1 MAMDSSRPF
10 PLIRNKTLNIGAL
23 ISKKD
28 KEDKLSRKDKAEEEE
43 LLFATVQV
51 PSVLPRVVQIPSKK
65 DGDTTVILLE
75 EIIER
80 NIDKL
85 FFITGIIMLISEV
98 IKQFLLTFIVGGGKY
113 NWWYFPFQLCSI
125 PMYVLLIYPW
135 VKRRMARLS
144 MLCFLMC
151 YTLLSGMMAF
161 ADTSG
166 MRYPLVILTVHSYA
180 WHILLILIGTAS
192 GIIYL
197 RTERERHRY
206 GDGHQRGTHI
216 HGNLGQVDSDID
228 HDSTVFSFCTFVY
241 ATVIYLSCCL
251 IAELLDHVFD
261 RFGTINMFYINTD
274 YLMQQVVFRELIPFT
289 GNTAAILIYI
299 AATVFGA
306 FILFNIWAFIFKRS
320 AFGR

>member
-1 MAMDSSRPF
+1 MQIAAFNIWKYNMMAD
-10 PLIRNKTLNIGAL
+10 RNIDINN
-23 ISKKD
+23 
-28 KEDKLSRKDKAEEEE
+28 
-43 LLFATVQV
+43 
-51 PSVLPRVVQIPSKK
+51 
-65 DGDTTVILLE
+65 
-75 EIIER
+75 R

-85 FFITGIIMLISEV
+85 FFITGLIMLISEV
-98 IKQFLLTFIVGGGKY
+98 IKQLLLTFIIGGGKY
-113 NWWYFPFQLCSI
+113 NWWHFPFQLCSI
-125 PMYVLLIYPW
+125 PMYMLLIYPW
-135 VKRRMARLS
+135 VKRRMAKLS
-144 MLCFLMC
+144 MLCFLMS

-166 MRYPLVILTVHSYA
+166 MRYPLVILTVHSYV

-197 RTERERHRY
+197 ITEKELSRY
-206 GDGHQRGTHI
+206 GDGYK
-216 HGNLGQVDSDID
+216 
-228 HDSTVFSFCTFVY
+228 HDSSGLSFWPFMY